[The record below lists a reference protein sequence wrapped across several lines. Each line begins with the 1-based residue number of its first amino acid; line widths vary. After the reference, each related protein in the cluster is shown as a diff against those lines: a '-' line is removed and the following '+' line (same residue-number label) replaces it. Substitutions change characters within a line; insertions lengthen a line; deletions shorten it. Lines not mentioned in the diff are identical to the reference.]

1 MRFRQVHLDFHTSG
15 AIEGVG
21 SAFSKEQFKEGLRA
35 GHVDSITV
43 FSKCHHGWSYHPTK
57 VNERHPGLDFDLLGE
72 QLEACREAGVRAE
85 VYISAGLDEKEA
97 VRHPEWTTRH
107 ADETI
112 FWTPDFTRP
121 GFHLLC
127 FNTEYLHLLLKQIE
141 EVMVLYHPEAIFL
154 DICSVHPCHCA
165 SCRQQMLQNGLDPAD
180 PADAMKQA
188 EAVYVRYCQAVRTA
202 IDKYDPKTAV
212 FHNAGHIS
220 RGKRQLADFD
230 THLELESLPTGG
242 WGYDHFPLSAS
253 YVRTL
258 GKEYLGMTG
267 KFHKSWGEFGGFKH
281 PNALRYE
288 TALSAAFGAA
298 SSIGDQLHPCGEM
311 DMTTYRLI
319 GAAYADLEQKESWCR
334 NSVPVVDIAL
344 LSGESVK
351 SGVADQSHS
360 SLSDMGA
367 NRILLEGKYLYNVID
382 TEEDFSK
389 YKLLVLPDSIR
400 LDKALQAKLSA
411 YLAGG
416 GKLLASGESGLWAE
430 RDEFALDLGIQYLGR
445 SEYKPDYLETTDLLA
460 TNNGIMVMYAQG
472 HLFALVGATK
482 LADRQ
487 EPYFNREVSHFCS
500 HQHTPNNRLKAG
512 PGAAITTS
520 AAYIG
525 WNIFEDYADKGSL
538 HLKELAIALIEKLIG
553 EQKTLKVN
561 LPDRGVVTLMQQ
573 PAENRLIAHLLF
585 AHTSHRG
592 KDTEVIEDLIP
603 FYNTALSIRMPK
615 KPKRCTLAPQGTE
628 IDFEYTNGIFSCKIE
643 KFICHQM
650 VSIEL

>member
-15 AIEGVG
+15 LIEGVG
-21 SAFSKEQFKEGLRA
+21 SAFSKQQFTESLRV

-57 VNERHPGLDFDLLGE
+57 VNEQHPSLGFDLLGA

-97 VRHPEWTTRH
+97 VRHPEWLVRH
-107 ADETI
+107 PDETT

-127 FNTEYLHLLLKQIE
+127 FNSGYLELLLKQVE
-141 EVMVLYHPEAIFL
+141 EVMELYHPEALFM
-154 DICSVHPCHCA
+154 DICSAHPCHCA
-165 SCRQQMLQNGLDPAD
+165 SCRNEMLQNGLNPAD

-188 EAVYVRYCQAVRTA
+188 EAVYVRYCQAVRAA
-202 IDKYDPKTAV
+202 IDKFDPKTAV
-212 FHNAGHIS
+212 FHNAGHIA
-220 RGKRQLADFD
+220 RGKRSFVDFD

-319 GAAYADLEQKESWCR
+319 GAAYADLEKIESWCR
-334 NSVPVVDIAL
+334 NALPVVDIAL
-344 LSGESVK
+344 LSSESIITDAPVHSQ
-351 SGVADQSHS
+351 SGLA
-360 SLSDMGA
+360 DMGA
-367 NRILLEGKYLYNVID
+367 NRMLLEGKYLYNVID

-389 YKLLVLPDSIR
+389 YKLIILPDSIR
-400 LDKALQAKLSA
+400 LNKSLQAKLA
-411 YLAGG
+411 DYLSGG
-416 GKLLASGESGLWAE
+416 GKLLASGESGLWADRE
-430 RDEFALDLGIQYLGR
+430 DFALDLGIQYLGR
-445 SEYKPDYLETTDLLA
+445 SEFSPDYLDTTDLLA
-460 TNNGIMVMYAQG
+460 TNNGVMVMYSRG
-472 HLFALVGATK
+472 HRFALVGAEK
-482 LADRQ
+482 LASRQ
-487 EPYFNREVSHFCS
+487 DSYFNRAVNEFCS
-500 HQHTPNNRLKAG
+500 HQHTPNNRKSAG
-512 PGAAITTS
+512 PGAAITKN

-525 WNIFEDYADKGSL
+525 WNVFEDYAVKGSL
-538 HLKELAIALIEKLIG
+538 HLKELVIALIEKLISN
-553 EQKTLKVN
+553 QKTLTVT

-573 PAENRLIAHLLF
+573 PAFNRYITHLLF

-603 FYNTALSIRMPK
+603 LYDTKVSIKLPQ
-615 KPKRCTLAPQGTE
+615 KPARVTLAPQNTALPF
-628 IDFEYTNGIFSCKIE
+628 DYQNDTLSFCVD
-643 KFICHQM
+643 KFVCHQM
-650 VSIEL
+650 ISIEY